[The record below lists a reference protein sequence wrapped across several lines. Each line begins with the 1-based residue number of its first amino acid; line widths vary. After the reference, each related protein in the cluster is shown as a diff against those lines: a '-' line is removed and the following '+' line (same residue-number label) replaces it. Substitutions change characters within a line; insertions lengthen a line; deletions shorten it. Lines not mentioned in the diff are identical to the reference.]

1 MPVRSIARFD
11 RACRVALAA
20 LALIAR
26 AAAAQQGQIA
36 RADSAFAADDRNLAR
51 QLYESALVAHPNES
65 RVVFRLAGLERR
77 ADRALALYER
87 YVTLE
92 PRDPWGYMALGDQ
105 LSRMGRSAAAIAAY
119 DHAAALAPGE
129 RDVALGRARVLERAG
144 RGSEARA
151 VLAEWAAGHQED
163 AEAWDLLGRASMRAG
178 RPRAA
183 ADAFAR
189 ADAAG
194 GASGIRRRL
203 QLARAQSG
211 PAAEP
216 IAGYQRDSDGNA
228 VTRAGVALDAMV
240 ADGVRVGVSGERGS
254 ISDAFESVRTS
265 SGSARLDARLAT
277 QLRFDALASLT
288 SFGGAASG
296 AWTSAQGD
304 VRVRWRAANG
314 GPALDLRAQR
324 LALGSAPLLVEHHVV
339 RHEARATVELPLSR
353 LRVRA
358 TTRLGVLQA
367 LQELGNQRVETD
379 GVLALPLG
387 SSELSAQYRTIS
399 YDHASASGYFA
410 PHRVQ
415 SMEGGW
421 YFERGEGG
429 VSVAADVGAGAQ
441 RLARQGEALGTWG
454 PSLRGW
460 SYLSIPLGP
469 ARALWAEVEAYD
481 APFPEA
487 GVATSPSWRFV
498 ALSAGVRWAI
508 R

>member
-1 MPVRSIARFD
+1 MPVPSFAKFD
-11 RACRVALAA
+11 RTCRAAFVALALTARA
-20 LALIAR
+20 LA
-26 AAAAQQGQIA
+26 AQHGQTA
-36 RADSAFAADDRNLAR
+36 RADSALAADDRNLAR
-51 QLYESALVAHPNES
+51 QLYESALAANPNES

-87 YVTLE
+87 YVSLE

-105 LSRMGRSAAAIAAY
+105 LSHMGRGGAAIAAY

-144 RGSEARA
+144 HNSEARA
-151 VLAEWAAGHQED
+151 VLAEWTEAHQRD
-163 AEAWDLLGRASMRAG
+163 GEAWDLLGRASMRAG

-183 ADAFAR
+183 AEAFAR
-189 ADAAG
+189 AEAAG
-194 GASGIRRRL
+194 GVVGVQGRL

-216 IAGYQRDSDGNA
+216 MFGYQRDSDGNA
-228 VTRAGVALDAMV
+228 VTRAGAALDAMV
-240 ADGVRVGVSGERGS
+240 ADGVRLGVSGERGS
-254 ISDAFESVRTS
+254 ISDALETVRTS
-265 SGSARLDARLAT
+265 TGSARIEARLSART
-277 QLRFDALASLT
+277 RFDALATVT

-296 AWTSAQGD
+296 AWTAAQGD
-304 VRVRWRAANG
+304 ARVRWRAANG

-324 LALGSAPLLVEHHVV
+324 LALGSAPLLAEHQVV
-339 RHEARATVELPLSR
+339 RNEARATVELPLGR
-353 LRVRA
+353 LRVRG
-358 TTRLGVLQA
+358 TTRVGVLQA
-367 LQELGNQRVETD
+367 LQEAGNQRLEND
-379 GVLALPLG
+379 GALALPLG
-387 SSELSAQYRTIS
+387 TSELSAQYRTIS

-410 PHRVQ
+410 PRRVQ

-421 YFERGEGG
+421 YFERGDGG
-429 VSVAADVGAGAQ
+429 ISIAADLGAGAQ

-454 PSLRGW
+454 ASFRGW
-460 SYLSIPLGP
+460 SYLSIPMGP

-498 ALSAGVRWAI
+498 SLSTGVRWSF